1 MSFLMSEKDVQVARI
16 GGKVIRAMPERK
28 RFFLL
33 MSSLSFVN
41 MFSRKT
47 CCLLFLSL
55 SLPILISNSTTAN
68 FFLVPRGRESRIGKK
83 RFIAI
88 SVLVRSN
95 QNHPKENTE
104 KSNIDVE
111 MPFFPPKTFL
121 AQIYDPFR
129 VFHQN
134 SDFCRFLLILQEW
147 SSVFVNGHWGA
158 CKLVSS
164 SHSSLEIH
172 FQIFELMSIMP
183 FLEKKGKINGQFER
197 ASNIS
202 QILKVLISWDHLHI

>member
-1 MSFLMSEKDVQVARI
+1 
-16 GGKVIRAMPERK
+16 
-28 RFFLL
+28 
-33 MSSLSFVN
+33 

-104 KSNIDVE
+104 KSNMYKHQWRDA
-111 MPFFPPKTFL
+111 FFPPKTFL

-147 SSVFVNGHWGA
+147 SSVFLNGHWGA

-172 FQIFELMSIMP
+172 FQIFKLMSIMAY
-183 FLEKKGKINGQFER
+183 LEKRWNKWAVWEGK
-197 ASNIS
+197 
-202 QILKVLISWDHLHI
+202 

>member
-1 MSFLMSEKDVQVARI
+1 
-16 GGKVIRAMPERK
+16 
-28 RFFLL
+28 
-33 MSSLSFVN
+33 

-147 SSVFVNGHWGA
+147 SSVFVNSHWGA

-164 SHSSLEIH
+164 SHSSSLEIH

-183 FLEKKGKINGQFER
+183 YLKKGGINGQFER

-202 QILKVLISWDHLHI
+202 QILKAKPVEMIIFIFKVFILPKFWIGLCALVMHVLALKIQIAILRRIWGGGQ

>member
-1 MSFLMSEKDVQVARI
+1 
-16 GGKVIRAMPERK
+16 
-28 RFFLL
+28 
-33 MSSLSFVN
+33 
-41 MFSRKT
+41 
-47 CCLLFLSL
+47 
-55 SLPILISNSTTAN
+55 
-68 FFLVPRGRESRIGKK
+68 
-83 RFIAI
+83 
-88 SVLVRSN
+88 
-95 QNHPKENTE
+95 
-104 KSNIDVE
+104 

-164 SHSSLEIH
+164 SHSSSLEIH

-183 FLEKKGKINGQFER
+183 YLKKGGINGQFER

-202 QILKVLISWDHLHI
+202 QILKAKPVEMIIFIFKVFILPKFWIGLCALVMHVLALKIQIAILRRIWGCAADQ

>member
-1 MSFLMSEKDVQVARI
+1 
-16 GGKVIRAMPERK
+16 
-28 RFFLL
+28 
-33 MSSLSFVN
+33 

-47 CCLLFLSL
+47 CCLLLLSL
-55 SLPILISNSTTAN
+55 SLSILISNSTTAN

-104 KSNIDVE
+104 KSNMYKHQCRDG
-111 MPFFPPKTFL
+111 FFPAKTFL

-164 SHSSLEIH
+164 PILLSKY
-172 FQIFELMSIMP
+172 IFE
-183 FLEKKGKINGQFER
+183 FLNWWVLWHIWKWGEINGQFER
-197 ASNIS
+197 ANNIS
-202 QILKVLISWDHLHI
+202 

>member
-1 MSFLMSEKDVQVARI
+1 
-16 GGKVIRAMPERK
+16 
-28 RFFLL
+28 
-33 MSSLSFVN
+33 

-164 SHSSLEIH
+164 SHSSSLEIH

-183 FLEKKGKINGQFER
+183 YLKKGGINGQFER

-202 QILKVLISWDHLHI
+202 QILKAKPVEMIIFIFKSFILPKFWIGLCALVMHVLALKIQIAILRRIWGGGQ